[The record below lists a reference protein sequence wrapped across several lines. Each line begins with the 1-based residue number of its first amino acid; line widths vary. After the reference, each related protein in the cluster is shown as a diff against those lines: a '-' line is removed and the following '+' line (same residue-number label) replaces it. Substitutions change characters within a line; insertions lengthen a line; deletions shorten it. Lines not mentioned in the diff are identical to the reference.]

1 MARDASGGRARGPM
15 SHAPITGLTHIIA
28 IFVAVGS
35 LVGCDDADGTVEH
48 TVDATTHAPHAA
60 APHIAVHAAANA
72 APHVE
77 HAPSQIRLAEE
88 HANVDV
94 LTGDAVCVECHRDE
108 VAQHASSVHAR
119 SSFDNPWY
127 RATVDRLREDV
138 GLEASRHCAGCHDPV
153 MLVAGSMDH
162 PIEPSDPLTRVGVG
176 CLVCHSIVDARSDGN
191 GSYTLTSAP
200 VPIPDPNDED
210 EVALHRARVASPVL
224 RSPKL
229 CGSCHRGFLG
239 TFTGN
244 ASHLPGLDEAGP
256 WRGSAWGGQHAQ
268 RIDDIAETECRGC
281 HMPPEPRRRDD
292 GALTEH
298 FGASH
303 RFAGGHSALA
313 ASTDDD
319 AQLATIAARQSSAAT
334 IDVIGLVHEDGRRAL
349 FPESARVTRGERIT
363 VDVVI
368 RNVGVGHVFPGGAR
382 DLRDH
387 FVTLRVRDARGE
399 LVAEAGTSHENA
411 TALGTDHVTDPTA
424 FLLGTAVVTEDGT
437 IEPEH
442 FVHRFRALAWD
453 HTIGPRDARAVRY
466 AFVVPEDAALPLT
479 FEATLHARRHT
490 AGVRALGCEATRS
503 ARGRAFDDAVRAAGG
518 VPIDACA
525 PQPAITIAQ
534 SLVGVGARST
544 RPAPIRPAWSRLY
557 DHGLAL
563 LNDVSEHLEHARP
576 SLTRAL
582 ALAPDAR
589 KRAQVRLELA
599 RLEARLARPDR
610 ALALADEVQAAIGPH
625 PAIDRVRGE
634 AFERVWRFSEAA
646 DAYARVAAAAPLD
659 TAAHRDHAR
668 SLGAAG
674 RSAEVLAAAAPGL
687 ALQPRDEGLLRS
699 VAVARDDEETLA
711 AYLTHRRPDDETALR
726 VRCDAHEPTCA
737 RDRLPI
743 PTIELRTNAPTNAPA
758 PIATTNTTTNTNAP
772 TNTSAT
778 TNAPTLDPRELPP
791 NPRFTPEP
799 TP

>member
-1 MARDASGGRARGPM
+1 VRVEGEHADASATSATRPSIARVSRRGAQDA
-15 SHAPITGLTHIIA
+15 SLARVGVGLLA
-28 IFVAVGS
+28 LLAW
-35 LVGCDDADGTVEH
+35 LAACDDRRAVPAPT
-48 TVDATTHAPHAA
+48 DATIDPLA
-60 APHIAVHAAANA
+60 APR
-72 APHVE
+72 HVE
-77 HAPSQIRLAEE
+77 HAPSQLRLAES
-88 HANVDV
+88 HANVEV
-94 LTGDAVCVECHRDE
+94 LTGDEVCVDCHRDE

-138 GLEASRHCAGCHDPV
+138 GFEASRHCAGCHDPV
-153 MLVAGSMDH
+153 MLVAGAMDR

-191 GSYTLTSAP
+191 GSYTITSAP

-210 EVALHRARVASPVL
+210 EIALHRARLASPVL
-224 RSPKL
+224 RTPKL

-268 RIDDIAETECRGC
+268 RIDDVAPTECRGC

-292 GALTEH
+292 GSPSEH
-298 FGASH
+298 VGASH

-313 ASTDDD
+313 TSTDD
-319 AQLATIAARQSSAAT
+319 ARQLATIAARQSSAAT
-334 IDVIGLVHEDGRRAL
+334 IDVIGLVHEDGRREL
-349 FPESARVTRGERIT
+349 LPERARVTPGERVT

-387 FVTLRVRDARGE
+387 FVTLKVLDANGV
-399 LVAEAGTSHENA
+399 LVAEAGTTHEVA
-411 TALGTDHVTDPTA
+411 PDPTA
-424 FLLGTAVVTEDGT
+424 FVLGTAVLADDGT
-437 IEPEH
+437 IEREH
-442 FVHRFRALAWD
+442 FTHRFRALAWD
-453 HTIGPRDARAVRY
+453 HTIGPRDARAARY
-466 AFVVPEDAALPLT
+466 AFVVPESAALPLS
-479 FEATLHARRHT
+479 FEATLFARRHT

-525 PQPAITIAQ
+525 PQPAIEIARA
-534 SLVGVGARST
+534 VAHARERSS
-544 RPAPIRPAWSRLY
+544 RPAWSRLH

-576 SLTRAL
+576 SLARAL
-582 ALAPDAR
+582 ALAPDAHA
-589 KRAQVRLELA
+589 RAQVRLELA

-610 ALALADEVQAAIGPH
+610 ALALADEVEATLGAH

-659 TAAHRDHAR
+659 TTAHRDHAR

-674 RSAEVLAAAAPGL
+674 RSEEVEAAAAPGL

-699 VAVARDDEETLA
+699 VAVARGDEASLH

-726 VRCDAHEPTCA
+726 TRCDANEPTCA

-743 PTIELRTNAPTNAPA
+743 PTIALRPVASPTRAPLSPDTNAPTTTPA
-758 PIATTNTTTNTNAP
+758 I
-772 TNTSAT
+772 
-778 TNAPTLDPRELPP
+778 PP
-791 NPRFTPEP
+791 AALSPNRQPPEP

>member
-1 MARDASGGRARGPM
+1 MRGKARGTTSASM
-15 SHAPITGLTHIIA
+15 SGLRRTTIRRLA
-28 IFVAVGS
+28 LLA
-35 LVGCDDADGTVEH
+35 LVVPLGCDEPRV
-48 TVDATTHAPHAA
+48 A
-60 APHIAVHAAANA
+60 APALDAEASTQAA
-72 APHVE
+72 VE
-77 HAPSQIRLAEE
+77 HAPSQIRLAEDT
-88 HANVDV
+88 ANVEV
-94 LTGDAVCVECHRDE
+94 LTGDDVCVECHRDE

-138 GLEASRHCAGCHDPV
+138 GFEASRHCAGCHDPV

-162 PIEPSDPLTRVGVG
+162 PIEPNDPLTRVGVG

-210 EVALHRARVASPVL
+210 EIALHRARLVSPVL
-224 RSPKL
+224 RTPKL

-268 RIDDIAETECRGC
+268 RLDDVAPTECRGC

-292 GALTEH
+292 GSPTEH
-298 FGASH
+298 VGASH

-313 ASTDDD
+313 ASTDDER
-319 AQLATIAARQSSAAT
+319 QLATIAARQSRAAT
-334 IDVIGLVHEDGRRAL
+334 IDVIGLVHEDGRREL
-349 FPESARVTRGERIT
+349 IPERARVSAGERVT

-387 FVTLRVRDARGE
+387 YVTLKVFDANGA
-399 LVAEAGTSHENA
+399 LVAEAGTTHEVA
-411 TALGTDHVTDPTA
+411 PDPTA
-424 FLLGTAVVTEDGT
+424 FVLGTAVLAEDGT
-437 IEPEH
+437 IEREH
-442 FVHRFRALAWD
+442 FTHRFRALAWD
-453 HTIGPRDARAVRY
+453 HTIGPRDARAARY
-466 AFVVPEDAALPLT
+466 AFVVPEGVALPLS
-479 FEATLHARRHT
+479 FEATLVARRHT

-525 PQPAITIAQ
+525 PQPTTEIART
-534 SLVGVGARST
+534 VAHARQRSS
-544 RPAPIRPAWSRLY
+544 RPAWSRLY

-576 SLTRAL
+576 SLSRAF
-582 ALAPDAR
+582 ALAPDAHA
-589 KRAQVRLELA
+589 RAQVRLELA

-610 ALALADEVQAAIGPH
+610 ALALADEVEATIGPH

-668 SLGAAG
+668 SLGATG
-674 RSAEVLAAAAPGL
+674 RSEEVEAAAAPGL

-699 VAVARDDEETLA
+699 VAVAHDDEA
-711 AYLTHRRPDDETALR
+711 SMRAYLTHRRPDDETALR
-726 VRCDAHEPTCA
+726 LRCDANEPTCA

-743 PTIELRTNAPTNAPA
+743 PTIELRVVSPTHAPHSPVANAPTTAP
-758 PIATTNTTTNTNAP
+758 PPPTTT
-772 TNTSAT
+772 
-778 TNAPTLDPRELPP
+778 PP
-791 NPRFTPEP
+791 PALSRNRHPEP

>member
-1 MARDASGGRARGPM
+1 MRDEEDASATATHASVARVMPRG
-15 SHAPITGLTHIIA
+15 STHTADPSPHDARPARRVVRLALLALLATIA
-28 IFVAVGS
+28 
-35 LVGCDDADGTVEH
+35 GCDDPRAPAAPI
-48 TVDATTHAPHAA
+48 DATTDPLAPPATA
-60 APHIAVHAAANA
+60 RE
-72 APHVE
+72 VE
-77 HAPSQIRLAEE
+77 HAPSQIRLAEG
-88 HANVDV
+88 HANVEV
-94 LTGDAVCVECHRDE
+94 LTGDDVCVDCHRDE

-138 GLEASRHCAGCHDPV
+138 GFEASRHCAGCHDPV

-162 PIEPSDPLTRVGVG
+162 PIEPDDPLTRVGVG
-176 CLVCHSIVDARSDGN
+176 CLICHSIVDARSDGN

-200 VPIPDPNDED
+200 VPIPDPNDE
-210 EVALHRARVASPVL
+210 EEIALHRARLVSPVL
-224 RSPKL
+224 RTPKL

-239 TFTGN
+239 TFSGN

-268 RIDDIAETECRGC
+268 RIDDVAPTECRGC

-292 GALTEH
+292 GSPTEH
-298 FGASH
+298 VGASH

-313 ASTDDD
+313 ASTDDEL
-319 AQLATIAARQSSAAT
+319 QLATIAARQSSAAT
-334 IDVIGLVHEDGRRAL
+334 LDVIGLVHEDARREL
-349 FPESARVTRGERIT
+349 LPERARVTPGERIT

-368 RNVGVGHVFPGGAR
+368 RNVGVGHLFPGGAR

-387 FVTLRVRDARGE
+387 YVTLTVRDANGAV
-399 LVAEAGTSHENA
+399 VAEAGTTHDVA
-411 TALGTDHVTDPTA
+411 PDPTA
-424 FLLGTAVVTEDGT
+424 FVLGTAVVTETGT

-453 HTIGPRDARAVRY
+453 HTIGPRDARAARY
-466 AFVVPEDAALPLT
+466 ALVVPADAALPLS
-479 FEATLHARRHT
+479 FEATLVARRHT

-518 VPIDACA
+518 VPIDGCA
-525 PQPAITIAQ
+525 PQPTIEIARTI
-534 SLVGVGARST
+534 VRAGARPT
-544 RPAPIRPAWSRLY
+544 RAAWTRLH

-576 SLTRAL
+576 SLSRAL
-582 ALAPDAR
+582 ALAPDAHA
-589 KRAQVRLELA
+589 RAKVRLELA

-610 ALALADEVQAAIGPH
+610 ALALADEVEATIGPH

-674 RSAEVLAAAAPGL
+674 RSDEVEAAAAPGL

-699 VAVARDDEETLA
+699 VALARDDEA
-711 AYLTHRRPDDETALR
+711 SMRAYLTRRRPDDETALR
-726 VRCDAHEPTCA
+726 LRCDANEPTCA

-743 PTIELRTNAPTNAPA
+743 PTIELRSVTTSALPVANAPT
-758 PIATTNTTTNTNAP
+758 TNAR
-772 TNTSAT
+772 
-778 TNAPTLDPRELPP
+778 TNAWPVTNPPPTSPP
-791 NPRFTPEP
+791 SPPTSPALSTNRHPPEP

>member
-1 MARDASGGRARGPM
+1 MRGDQEDASATSATHPSIARAMPRRATHTAHPSPHEARRARR
-15 SHAPITGLTHIIA
+15 ITVLLTLLA
-28 IFVAVGS
+28 TTAA
-35 LVGCDDADGTVEH
+35 CDDPRVPTAPLDATTDPVARAHHVEH
-48 TVDATTHAPHAA
+48 T
-60 APHIAVHAAANA
+60 
-72 APHVE
+72 
-77 HAPSQIRLAEE
+77 PSQIRLAEE
-88 HANVDV
+88 HANVEV
-94 LTGDAVCVECHRDE
+94 LTGDDVCVECHRDE

-138 GLEASRHCAGCHDPV
+138 GFEASRHCAGCHDPV

-162 PIEPSDPLTRVGVG
+162 PIEPNDPLTRVGVG

-210 EVALHRARVASPVL
+210 EIALHRARLASPVL
-224 RSPKL
+224 RTPKL

-268 RIDDIAETECRGC
+268 RIDDVAPTECRGC

-292 GALTEH
+292 GTPTEH
-298 FGASH
+298 VGASH

-313 ASTDDD
+313 GSTDDER
-319 AQLATIAARQSSAAT
+319 QLATIAARQSSAAT
-334 IDVIGLVHEDGRRAL
+334 IDVIGLVHEDGRREL
-349 FPESARVTRGERIT
+349 LPERARVSAGERVT

-368 RNVGVGHVFPGGAR
+368 RNVGVGHLFPGGAR

-387 FVTLRVRDARGE
+387 YVTLKVFDANGA
-399 LVAEAGTSHENA
+399 LVAEAGTTHEVA
-411 TALGTDHVTDPTA
+411 PDPTA
-424 FLLGTAVVTEDGT
+424 FVLGTAVLAEDGT
-437 IEPEH
+437 IEREH
-442 FVHRFRALAWD
+442 FTHRFRALAWD
-453 HTIGPRDARAVRY
+453 HTIGPRDARAARY
-466 AFVVPEDAALPLT
+466 AFVVPEGVALPLS
-479 FEATLHARRHT
+479 FEATLVARRHT

-518 VPIDACA
+518 VPIDGCA
-525 PQPAITIAQ
+525 PQPTIEI
-534 SLVGVGARST
+534 ARTVAHT
-544 RPAPIRPAWSRLY
+544 RQRAGRPAWSRLY

-576 SLTRAL
+576 SLSRAL
-582 ALAPDAR
+582 ALAPDAHA
-589 KRAQVRLELA
+589 RAKVRLELA

-610 ALALADEVQAAIGPH
+610 ALALADEVEATIGPH

-674 RSAEVLAAAAPGL
+674 RSEEVEAAATPGL

-699 VAVARDDEETLA
+699 VAVAREDEA
-711 AYLTHRRPDDETALR
+711 SMRAYLTHRRPDDETALR
-726 VRCDAHEPTCA
+726 MRCDANEPTCA

-743 PTIELRTNAPTNAPA
+743 PTIELRVVSPTHAPRSPVANAPT
-758 PIATTNTTTNTNAP
+758 TTPPLPTTTPGAP
-772 TNTSAT
+772 
-778 TNAPTLDPRELPP
+778 PP
-791 NPRFTPEP
+791 ALSRNRHPEP